1 MPSIGIANGDIV
13 QSNYGTA
20 SFTPSAAPAQAAPEC
35 TVCCR
40 SLDEHL
46 STDQSFPSALAR
58 TVGAI
63 AAADGNMTLAQFAAV
78 TDIAGEGKASA
89 LFTAILLNAIE
100 SGVTV
105 DWALHG
111 LARASH
117 AAEHPARDAAFG
129 LMKPLLALQGTK
141 ARPLACKVAKAL
153 DIKLT
158 PEQLYGLPPEQ
169 ERRLL
174 RAIGTQARV
183 LVMGRGLVDV
193 VAEFGRS
200 TGQTEL
206 LDQARGFNG
215 GLMGQDELLTG
226 VQRAVGTITDGIA
239 TYEEHAGMM
248 LTCEASAGSLQ
259 ATAEQLRHQVQQRL
273 ALVDARIAY
282 ERRTLS
288 QDIEDAVHDA
298 GDAIELA
305 ISERLATDQ
314 WRDEE
319 VWSSI
324 GREQFGIV
332 MEGRLD
338 RVVRRKEEAMDLLN
352 HDLALFQSDIRM
364 TPASAFVRQHHV
376 ALARLMPRMRIG
388 TRVANTMDTAA
399 NVTLMGSAVAA
410 AGTGTIAYL
419 FGVAVVMPAVAPAA
433 PFVGGAVLLAGAF
446 KWFSDIG
453 KRKRSEIRDKRRAF
467 EEELMKRL
475 KDAELAMGR
484 QLDRIALS
492 FHESARQ
499 LLTPLL
505 LEAEAAGR
513 VQNMRK
519 RIADKVIAQA
529 RAHIAQLQTAV
540 AAA

>member
-1 MPSIGIANGDIV
+1 M

-20 SFTPSAAPAQAAPEC
+20 SVTPSAEPLAVVPEHAVS
-35 TVCCR
+35 VC

-46 STDQSFPSALAR
+46 SSDQSFASALAR

-63 AAADGNMTLAQFAAV
+63 AVADGHMTLAQFAAI
-78 TDIAGEGKASA
+78 TDIAADGKASA
-89 LFTAILLNAIE
+89 VFTAVLLNAIE

-105 DWALHG
+105 DWALNG
-111 LARASH
+111 LARASQGAEV
-117 AAEHPARDAAFG
+117 AAREAAFA
-129 LMKPLLALQGTK
+129 LMRPLLALQGTK
-141 ARPLACKVAKAL
+141 ACPLAQRVARAL
-153 DIKLT
+153 DIRLT
-158 PEQLYGLPPEQ
+158 AEQLYGLPPEQ

-183 LVMGRGLVDV
+183 LVKGRGLVDA
-193 VAEFGRS
+193 VADFGRS
-200 TGQTEL
+200 TGSSEL
-206 LDQARGFNG
+206 LDHARGYNG
-215 GLMGQDELLTG
+215 GLMGQDELRAA
-226 VQRAVGTITDGIA
+226 VQRAVGAICQGIA
-239 TYEEHAGMM
+239 SYEEHAGAM
-248 LTCEASAGSLQ
+248 LTCAASADNLQ
-259 ATAEQLRHQVQQRL
+259 ATAEQLRQQVQQRL

-305 ISERLATDQ
+305 IAERLDTDQ
-314 WRDEE
+314 WKDEE

-324 GREQFGIV
+324 GREQFGMV
-332 MEGRLD
+332 MAKRLD
-338 RVVRRKEEAMDLLN
+338 RVLRRKEEALDLLN
-352 HDLALFQSDIRM
+352 HDLSLFQSDIRL
-364 TPASAFVRQHHV
+364 TPSSAFVRQHHV
-376 ALARLMPRMRIG
+376 ALARLMPRLRLG
-388 TRVANTMDTAA
+388 TRVANTVDTAA
-399 NVTLMGSAVAA
+399 NITLMGSAVAA
-410 AGTGTIAYL
+410 AGTGTMAYL
-419 FGVAVVMPAVAPAA
+419 FGVAVVVPAVAPAA

-467 EEELMKRL
+467 EEELLKRL
-475 KDAELAMGR
+475 KEAEAAIGR
-484 QLDRIALS
+484 QLDRISAS

-529 RAHIAQLQTAV
+529 RAHIAQLQTAMAV
-540 AAA
+540 

>member
-1 MPSIGIANGDIV
+1 V

-20 SFTPSAAPAQAAPEC
+20 SFTPSAAPAKAAPEC

-40 SLDEHL
+40 TLDEHL
-46 STDQSFPSALAR
+46 SSDQSFTSALAR

-89 LFTAILLNAIE
+89 VFTAVLLNAIE
-100 SGVTV
+100 SGVTM
-105 DWALHG
+105 DWALAG
-111 LARASH
+111 LAKSSQG
-117 AAEHPARDAAFG
+117 AEHLARDAAFT
-129 LMKPLLALQGTK
+129 LMKPLLALQGTQ
-141 ARPLACKVAKAL
+141 ARPLAQKVAKAL
-153 DIKLT
+153 NIKLT
-158 PEQLYGLPPEQ
+158 PEQMYGLPPEQ

-174 RAIGTQARV
+174 RAIGNQARV
-183 LVMGRGLVDV
+183 LVRGRGLVDV
-193 VAEFGRS
+193 VAEFGRN
-200 TGQTEL
+200 TGQSEL
-206 LDQARGFNG
+206 LDHARGYNG
-215 GLMGQDELLTG
+215 GLMGEEELQAA
-226 VQRAVGTITDGIA
+226 VQRSVAAISQGITA
-239 TYEEHAGMM
+239 YEEHAGMM
-248 LTCEASAGSLQ
+248 LTCEVSAGSLQ
-259 ATAEQLRHQVQQRL
+259 ATAEQLRSQVQQRL

-282 ERRTLS
+282 ERRTLE
-288 QDIEDAVHDA
+288 QDIKDAVHDA
-298 GDAIELA
+298 GNAIELA

-314 WRDEE
+314 WKDEE

-324 GREQFGIV
+324 GREQFGKV

-338 RVVRRKEEAMDLLN
+338 RVVQRKEEALDLLN

-364 TPASAFVRQHHV
+364 TPSSAFVSQHHV

-388 TRVANTMDTAA
+388 TRVANSMDTAA

-410 AGTGTIAYL
+410 AGTGTMAYL
-419 FGVAVVMPAVAPAA
+419 FGVAVVVPAVAPAA

-467 EEELMKRL
+467 EEELSKRL
-475 KDAELAMGR
+475 KEAEQAVQR
-484 QLDRIALS
+484 QLDRIASS

-529 RAHIAQLQTAV
+529 RTHIAQLQTAM
-540 AAA
+540 AAAA